1 MYVETANIT
10 VLLNFNL
17 SSFGISQ
24 LIFTRCLSGCGDK
37 VNPGE
42 NLTMLS
48 MCRSCETHSWT
59 VYGCGSL
66 CDTEVKVADRP
77 QNESVFSFHVNNSFI
92 NQQVVYIGKGF
103 YSL

>member
-1 MYVETANIT
+1 MYGETANIT

-17 SSFGISQ
+17 SSFWNLS
-24 LIFTRCLSGCGDK
+24 IFTRCLRGCGDK

-42 NLTMLS
+42 NLTVLS
-48 MCRSCETHSWT
+48 MCRSCETHSWA

-66 CDTEVKVADRP
+66 CDTEVKVTDRP

-92 NQQVVYIGKGF
+92 NQQVVYIGKGV